1 MSNMVIEMKKSR
13 RSGVIEVLPAVGV
26 LGMIYVFA
34 NFAVRKDTL
43 LNLPLPPMVVLL
55 TQLYGM
61 LMILNMFGIIVAVTL
76 TYNIE
81 FTGNA
86 LKKMYM
92 LPFCTSGIFK
102 NKFIMLL
109 IALVV
114 CFVFQNVALTA
125 IGIMFLPE
133 GSFEILSLLKYA
145 VYSFSSTLPVLG
157 FMLLIASRLENIW
170 ITLGVGVAGFFSG
183 MAMATVQVPIFLVNP
198 FVLMMKPA
206 METGVDVNF
215 SVLLLSI
222 IETIVFYVIGWLLA
236 KNKHYE

>member
-1 MSNMVIEMKKSR
+1 MNNMIIELKKSR
-13 RSGVIEVLPAVGV
+13 RSGVIEVLPTVGV
-26 LGMIYVFA
+26 LGAFYAFA
-34 NFAVRKDTL
+34 NFAVRRDTL
-43 LNLPLPPMVVLL
+43 LNLPLSPTVVLL

-61 LMILNMFGIIVAVTL
+61 LMILNMFGIIVAATL

-81 FTGNA
+81 FTGSA

-92 LPFCTSGIFK
+92 LPFCTSSIFK

-109 IALVV
+109 VTLVI
-114 CFVFQNVALTA
+114 CFIFQNGALAA
-125 IGIMFLPE
+125 IGILLLPE
-133 GSFEILSLLKYA
+133 GSFEILLLLKYA
-145 VYSFSSTLPVLG
+145 VYSFTSTLPVLG
-157 FMLLIASRLENIW
+157 FMLVIASRLENIW

-183 MAMATVQVPIFLVNP
+183 MAMATVQVPIFLMNP

-206 METGVDVNF
+206 METGVDVNL